1 MNFDQ
6 SNNFLFII
14 PCLVLMIFLFRRQE
28 SAFFLWVRKYWFFKR
43 SSKNKLSTLMFKLG
57 IVFLVIA
64 LGDLR
69 GPEKI
74 VKGKVAQKKTLILID
89 SSASML
95 AEDVRPN
102 RFEKGLLLAK
112 HYLKKAVGQQISIVV
127 FSDKQK
133 RIVPFTQDMNLIE
146 ARLSTLE
153 GLDISRGGSNITQAL
168 YEAQNYF
175 LTESGIG
182 IGNIL
187 LITDGEENEAP
198 LDFKLD
204 EKLTLGV
211 LAVGTSKGAPIP
223 VRDSRGK
230 LRQNKMH
237 NGKPVITKIDDAYL
251 KSLGGLASNYKYWI
265 TTSYTLPTEEV
276 LSFFN
281 SSYSKKIKKGSV
293 RIKPVLYE
301 YLLIPGV
308 LLLVLSYFLKFFKTF
323 TPALMLLLSISA
335 YAQMPTQTPKEP
347 EKSKETI
354 LLEEK
359 FARNEISENEK
370 RLLAIKLLEEGFPEQ
385 SSILY
390 DEILSKDVD
399 ELNKLEYLNKGVS
412 EFKTG
417 NIKKGV
423 ETYNKLIDYLKE
435 SGQEDTELYTDVK
448 KNILK
453 ALQTQQNQQGKG
465 ESDQEQE
472 NNQNDQSGEGQ
483 SEQNQDNQDGQ
494 QDQQDQDGQQ
504 KNQGNNQKDKGDQ
517 KKKDQQNKEGN
528 QDKKDKKDNKGEGEN
543 QKNKDKKKIPALLK
557 QLMSDDNQLQKKMI
571 DAETRERR
579 KRDKKDW

>member
-28 SAFFLWVRKYWFFKR
+28 SAFFLWVRKHWFFKR

-146 ARLSTLE
+146 ARLGALE
-153 GLDISRGGSNITQAL
+153 DLDISRGGSNITQAL

-204 EKLTLGV
+204 EKITLGV
-211 LAVGTSKGAPIP
+211 LAVGTSKGATIP

-370 RLLAIKLLEEGFPEQ
+370 RLLAKKLLEEGFPEQ

-435 SGQEDTELYTDVK
+435 RGQEDTELYTDVK

-483 SEQNQDNQDGQ
+483 SEKNQDNQDGQ

-528 QDKKDKKDNKGEGEN
+528 QDKKDKKDNKGEGES